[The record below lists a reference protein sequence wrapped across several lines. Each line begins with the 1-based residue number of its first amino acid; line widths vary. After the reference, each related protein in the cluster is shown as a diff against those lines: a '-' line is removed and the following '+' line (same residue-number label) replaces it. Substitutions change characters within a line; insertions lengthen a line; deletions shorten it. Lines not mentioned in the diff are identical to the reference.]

1 VIKSS
6 KPARK
11 PSVELRPSRIR
22 RDPPALPARLDKA
35 ALPDLE
41 ERETWLVVVGVILF
55 GLAFMIITIGFSDIT
70 SR

>member
-11 PSVELRPSRIR
+11 PVELRPSRIR
-22 RDPPALPARLDKA
+22 RDPPPPAVRADKA
-35 ALPDLE
+35 SLPDLE

-70 SR
+70 SH